1 MLFIRV
7 SLAGRLVGG
16 WILVVVS
23 LAWVRLCLVLGMII
37 LPHIVCIKYGV
48 LWCCFVVRKRYLNY
62 NDTIVWWFMFG
73 VSCLCCA

>member
-37 LPHIVCIKYGV
+37 LSHIVCIKYGV
-48 LWCCFVVRKRYLNY
+48 LWCCFAAR
-62 NDTIVWWFMFG
+62 
-73 VSCLCCA
+73 

>member
-7 SLAGRLVGG
+7 SLTGRLVGG

-37 LPHIVCIKYGV
+37 PPHIVCIRYGV
-48 LWCCFVVRKRYLNY
+48 LWCCFAV
-62 NDTIVWWFMFG
+62 
-73 VSCLCCA
+73 